1 MNPIVN
7 CGVWETMMC
16 QYRLIDDNK
25 CAVLV
30 GDIDSRG
37 GHECV
42 GQLVCGCSLYF
53 LPSCA
58 VNPKLLKTIKFID
71 EKKSLLVMRH

>member
-1 MNPIVN
+1 
-7 CGVWETMMC
+7 MC

-42 GQLVCGCSLYF
+42 GQLVCGCCLYF

-71 EKKSLLVMRH
+71 EKKKSLLVMRH